1 MVLLAVRCRVHHDV
15 VRRSALL
22 VAVLLCTTT
31 LFIGLRLADPRLAPW
46 LCVAAAAL
54 VAGAL
59 WLGFAPPVTAG
70 AAPIRRGLDLLD
82 CLLVVAV
89 IPLACWS
96 SGLYDIIRGF
106 TL

>member
-1 MVLLAVRCRVHHDV
+1 VHHQPA
-15 VRRSALL
+15 RRSALL
-22 VAVLLCTTT
+22 VAGLLCTTT
-31 LFIGLRLADPRLAPW
+31 LFIGLRLSDPGLVPW

-59 WLGFAPPVTAG
+59 WLGFAPPLTAG
-70 AAPIRRGLDLLD
+70 AAPIRRGLELLD
-82 CLLVVAV
+82 CVLVVAV

-96 SGLYDIIRGF
+96 SGLYDVIRGF